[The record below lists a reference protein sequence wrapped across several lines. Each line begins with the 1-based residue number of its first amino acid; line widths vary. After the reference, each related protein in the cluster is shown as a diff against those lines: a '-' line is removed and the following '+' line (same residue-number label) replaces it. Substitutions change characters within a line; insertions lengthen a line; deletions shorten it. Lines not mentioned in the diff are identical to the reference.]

1 MANFTAK
8 DVQALR
14 EQTGIGMME
23 CKKALTE
30 ANGDFEAA
38 ATILR
43 ERGLASHE
51 KKAGRIT
58 AEGIVSIVVD
68 GKVGAIIEVNSETDF
83 VAKNED
89 FRSFVALCAKTVV
102 SENPN
107 SLEELLACK
116 VGNETIDDTL
126 KEKVFTIGENLK
138 IRRFERYEGI
148 LIPYIHGGG
157 THAVL
162 VKFNT
167 SDDIASKEEFV
178 AFGKD
183 IAMQIAAANPT
194 YLAKENV
201 PSDELEKERSIL
213 LTQAINDGKP
223 QNIAEKMVEGRI
235 NKYYKD
241 VALLE
246 QPFVKDDKISV
257 AQYITNT
264 AKKLGGDI
272 EVVAFTRY
280 EKGEGLEKRNDNF
293 AEEVA
298 NMQK

>member
-1 MANFTAK
+1 MADFTAK

-14 EQTGIGMME
+14 EATGIGMME

-30 ANGDFEAA
+30 AGGDFDAA
-38 ATILR
+38 VTILR

-58 AEGIVSIVVD
+58 SEGIVSIYTEGD
-68 GKVGAIIEVNSETDF
+68 IGAIIEVNSETDF

-89 FRSFVALCAKTVV
+89 FRAFVTLCAKTVV
-102 SENPN
+102 ENDPKDV
-107 SLEELLACK
+107 EALLAC
-116 VGNETIDDTL
+116 EIDGVTLDEIL

-138 IRRFERYEGI
+138 IRRFERFEGI
-148 LIPYIHGGG
+148 MVPYIHGGG

-162 VKFNT
+162 VKFESSAEAAD
-167 SDDIASKEEFV
+167 SDEFIL
-178 AFGKD
+178 FGKD

-194 YLAKENV
+194 YLTREDM
-201 PSDELEKERSIL
+201 PSEAIEQERAIL
-213 LTQAINDGKP
+213 MSQALNEGKP

-241 VALLE
+241 VVLLE
-246 QPFVKDDKISV
+246 QPFVKDDKMTV
-257 AQYITNT
+257 AQYVASV
-264 AKKLGGDI
+264 AKALGEDI
-272 EVVAFTRY
+272 KIVSFTRY
-280 EKGEGLEKRNDNF
+280 EKGEGLEKRSDNF